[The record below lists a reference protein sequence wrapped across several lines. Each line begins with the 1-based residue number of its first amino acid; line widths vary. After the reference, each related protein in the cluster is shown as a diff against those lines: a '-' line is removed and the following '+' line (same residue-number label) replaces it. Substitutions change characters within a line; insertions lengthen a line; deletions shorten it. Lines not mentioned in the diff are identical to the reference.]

1 MADKEREAILAQAV
15 EAALSNKNGANE
27 PPEPYKCAN
36 GIVIGFKFVP
46 PHLLAKVAERFPQ
59 PTPPVVEIKD
69 KGVSEPNP
77 NDPTYIVAKEKWSDD
92 LQRASS
98 DTSLVAGT
106 FCVSVPDDKCHPE
119 DTEWVEILTFAT
131 GGVEPTFTN
140 QYDRYLAWLTTY
152 AITSIRDYAEV
163 LARASGLAGI
173 PEELVKAAVATFPGG
188 EMGGA
193 DSDSPLQ
200 ADKHGDNDKT
210 SRPTSRK
217 PRRRKTNS

>member
-1 MADKEREAILAQAV
+1 MAEKDREAILAQVV
-15 EAALSNKNGANE
+15 EAALSDKNSTNK

-77 NDPTYIVAKEKWSDD
+77 NDPTYLVAKEKWGED

-106 FCVSVPDDKCHPE
+106 FCESVPDNKCHPE
-119 DTEWVEILTFAT
+119 DMEWLEMLTFAA
-131 GGVEPTFTN
+131 GGVEPTFAN

-152 AITSIRDYAEV
+152 AIASIKDYAEV

-173 PEELVKAAVATFPGG
+173 PEELVKAAVATFPSG
-188 EMGGA
+188 EVGGA
-193 DSDSPLQ
+193 DSDSSVQ
-200 ADKHGDNDKT
+200 ADKHGDNNKT